1 MKILTATAVAV
12 AALMGGCIGPN
23 PQMDVIKVTEL
34 DAATVS
40 QAQRVQVLPAGYQP
54 GIVRSTL
61 GMVNA
66 TSCKNKTWDPPPTRG
81 DATMQL
87 RVKAA
92 AKGANAIA
100 NITYDEQGT
109 DAWGTNCWSSITASA
124 DALVVK

>member
-1 MKILTATAVAV
+1 MKTLTALSIAT
-12 AALMGGCIGPN
+12 AALLGGCIGPN
-23 PQMDVIKVTEL
+23 PQMDVIKVAEL

-40 QAQRVQVLPAGYQP
+40 HAQRVQVLPAGYQP
-54 GIVRSTL
+54 GMIRSTL

-100 NITYDEQGT
+100 NVTYDEQGT

-124 DALVVK
+124 DAILLK

>member
-1 MKILTATAVAV
+1 MKTLTALTVTV
-12 AALMGGCIGPN
+12 AAIMGGCIGPN
-23 PQMDVIKVTEL
+23 PQMDVIKVAEL

-40 QAQRVQVLPAGYQP
+40 QAQRVQVLSAGYQP
-54 GIVRSTL
+54 AMVRSTL

-124 DALVVK
+124 DAVILK

>member
-1 MKILTATAVAV
+1 MKTLTALAVAM
-12 AALMGGCIGPN
+12 AAIMGGCIGPN
-23 PQMDVIKVTEL
+23 PQMAVIKVADL
-34 DAATVS
+34 DAGTIS
-40 QAQRVQVLPAGYQP
+40 QAQRVQVLSGGYEP
-54 GIVRSTL
+54 GMVRSTL

-109 DAWGTNCWSSITASA
+109 DTWGTNCWSSITASA
-124 DALVVK
+124 DAIVLK

>member
-1 MKILTATAVAV
+1 MKVLTTTAVAL
-12 AALMGGCIGPN
+12 ATLMGGCIGPN
-23 PQMDVIKVTEL
+23 PQMDVIKVAEL

-54 GIVRSTL
+54 SVVRSTL

-124 DALVVK
+124 DAVVLR